1 MVNKFKQKAYMR
13 RIDVIRRAGRSL
25 SQAKVRTL
33 LTSLA
38 IAVGAFTISL
48 ALAAGA
54 GGRAYVNQMVSTSGD
69 AKSISVYA
77 PMEDEKQSA
86 QLLPEYG
93 VIADDAATVGVL
105 TKKDLVNLR
114 AVAGVETVTP
124 RIGFETQYVVT
135 PAGKK
140 LVAQAEVKIDQTEL
154 IYAAGTLDNFTVK
167 EGQIVI
173 PDAYVQQFGIK
184 DAASAIGKK
193 ITLHVVR
200 DNPAGGQESTDKTLT
215 IAAVDR
221 ASDTAIYYQ
230 PTLRI
235 SPVDGES
242 LYNFINAYSATK
254 DTYYG
259 ATVQVKS
266 GYDVN
271 EVKTALEAKKYQA
284 YSLQD
289 DRESLLQTV
298 NVVQWGMA
306 AFGALAILASIF
318 GIINTQYIS
327 VLERTQQIG
336 LMKAVGMRRR
346 DVAAL
351 FRYEAA
357 WVGFLGGTIGV
368 VGALL
373 VSFANPLIANF
384 LQLEE
389 GTRLLIV
396 EPLTALLLIASL
408 MIVAVASGYFPSRK
422 AAKLDPIEALRTE

>member
-1 MVNKFKQKAYMR
+1 MR

-54 GGRAYVNQMVSTSGD
+54 GGRAYVDQMVNTTGD

-77 PMEDEKQSA
+77 PIE
-86 QLLPEYG
+86 
-93 VIADDAATVGVL
+93 DDAESEELLQEFGVVPEDMATAGVL
-105 TKKDLVNLR
+105 TNKDIAEMR
-114 AVAGVETVTP
+114 TIAGVERATP

-140 LVAQAEVKIDQTEL
+140 LIAQADVKADRTEL
-154 IYAAGTLDNFTVK
+154 VFAAGALEDFMVK

-173 PDAYVQQFGIK
+173 PEAYVRQFGIK
-184 DAASAIGKK
+184 DAAAAIGQKV
-193 ITLHVVR
+193 TLHVVR
-200 DNPAGGQESTDKTLT
+200 DNPTGDQEAIDTTLT
-215 IAAVDR
+215 IVAVDR
-221 ASDTAIYYQ
+221 ASDTSLYYQ
-230 PTLRI
+230 PILRI
-235 SPVDGES
+235 SPIDGQKIYS
-242 LYNFINAYSATK
+242 FVNAYSSTK

-271 EVKTALEAKKYQA
+271 SVKSALEAKKYQA

-289 DRESLLQTV
+289 DREQLMQMV
-298 NVVQWGMA
+298 NIVQWGMA
-306 AFGALAILASIF
+306 GFGALAILASIF

-357 WVGFLGGTIGV
+357 WVGFLGGIIGV
-368 VGALL
+368 IGALL
-373 VSFANPLIANF
+373 VSFANPLITG
-384 LQLEE
+384 LLELEE
-389 GTRLLIV
+389 GTTLLIV
-396 EPLTALLLIASL
+396 EPLTAALLVASL
-408 MIVAVASGYFPSRK
+408 MLVAVASGYFPSRK
-422 AAKLDPIEALRTE
+422 AARLDPIEALRTE

>member
-1 MVNKFKQKAYMR
+1 VNNFKQKAYMR

-54 GGRAYVNQMVSTSGD
+54 GGRAYVNQMVNTSGD

-77 PMEDEKQSA
+77 PMEEAVQSG

-93 VIADDAATVGVL
+93 VKADDVATVGAL
-105 TKKDLVNLR
+105 TKKDLADVR
-114 AVAGVETVTP
+114 AIAGVETVIP

-135 PAGKK
+135 PTGKK
-140 LVAQAEVKIDQTEL
+140 LVAQADVKTDHTEL
-154 IYAAGTLDNFTVK
+154 IYAAGTLDNFSIK

-173 PDAYVQQFGIK
+173 PETYVQQFGIK

-200 DNPAGGQESTDKTLT
+200 DNPAGGQEATDRTLT

-221 ASDTAIYYQ
+221 ASDSAIYYQ
-230 PTLRI
+230 PMLRI
-235 SPVDGES
+235 SPEDGES
-242 LYNFINAYSATK
+242 LYNFVNAYSAIK

-266 GYDVN
+266 GYDVKD
-271 EVKTALEAKKYQA
+271 VKAALEAKKYQA

-289 DRESLLQTV
+289 YREDLLKTV

-373 VSFANPLIANF
+373 VSFANPLISGF
-384 LQLEE
+384 LKLEE